1 MDMRAVL
8 LTLGLGSL
16 TACGALEGVMGGGD
30 APTVHTNDDAAGEDP
45 PPPPPPDDDV
55 VEDDEGPGAEAE
67 LVTETK
73 SLSTQIT
80 VQKGQRSKMMSVA
93 QATLKELAEKKGYTG
108 VRKVKISGVSCTDA
122 CTAEASGMAWR
133 QVERK
138 PE

>member
-1 MDMRAVL
+1 MRALL
-8 LTLGLGSL
+8 LTLALGSL
-16 TACGALEGVMGGGD
+16 TACDAIEGVVGGGN
-30 APTVHTNDDAAGEDP
+30 ASTVHTNDDAAGEDP
-45 PPPPPPDDDV
+45 PPPPPPGDDDV
-55 VEDDEGPGAEAE
+55 EGDEDAGSEPE

-73 SLSTQIT
+73 SLSTKIT

-133 QVERK
+133 KVDRK
-138 PE
+138 SE